1 LKQGE
6 EEDEEEEEE
15 EEEGGGK
22 APPPPRRIKVGVVA
36 EWLLPVEE
44 VEKGEADLL
53 LLLLLLRPPTFMLRF
68 MLIAPRRARAAAE
81 EGVVSRRGVE
91 RPAARGEPRL
101 EPSLRT
107 ERSLGIILFAW
118 FCLVD
123 EDGGRDDDG
132 VVRVEGRGKKK
143 EEWKRVCACLLV
155 VVVA

>member
-1 LKQGE
+1 MKQGE
-6 EEDEEEEEE
+6 EDEEEEE

-22 APPPPRRIKVGVVA
+22 APPPPRRIRVVVVA

-53 LLLLLLRPPTFMLRF
+53 LLLLLPLLLPPTFIFRF

-107 ERSLGIILFAW
+107 ERSLGIILFAC

-123 EDGGRDDDG
+123 EDGGEGTTMVWFVWKGEER
-132 VVRVEGRGKKK
+132 RRRRSGRGC
-143 EEWKRVCACLLV
+143 VLV
-155 VVVA
+155 Y

>member
-1 LKQGE
+1 MKQGE
-6 EEDEEEEEE
+6 EEDDEEEE

-22 APPPPRRIKVGVVA
+22 APPPPRRIKVGAVA

-53 LLLLLLRPPTFMLRF
+53 LLLLLLLLPPTFILRF

-107 ERSLGIILFAW
+107 ERSLGIILFLVFAW
-118 FCLVD
+118 LIWMEEGTTMVWFVWKG
-123 EDGGRDDDG
+123 EKR
-132 VVRVEGRGKKK
+132 RRRNGRGC
-143 EEWKRVCACLLV
+143 VLV
-155 VVVA
+155 YWW